1 MSIVATSV
9 TRAADQAAPSVDQR
23 VHHQTQANVAYY
35 AARPDEIDERLQELD
50 SEWDLER
57 LLELNS
63 ALISLVGILLGIRG
77 RRGFLLLPLAVQGFF
92 MQHAI
97 HGWCPPVPILRRL
110 GVRTPAEIDSERL
123 ALQKLRTSDRRS
135 PEAGGRRSS

>member
-23 VHHQTQANVAYY
+23 VHRQTQANVAYY

>member
-1 MSIVATSV
+1 MSVVATSV
-9 TRAADQAAPSVDQR
+9 TRAADQAAPSVDRR
-23 VHHQTQANVAYY
+23 VHRQTQANVAYY
-35 AARPDEIDERLQELD
+35 AKRPDQIDERLQELD
-50 SEWDLER
+50 TEWDLER

-63 ALISLVGILLGIRG
+63 ALLSLVGIVLGIRG
-77 RRGFLLLPLAVQGFF
+77 RRRFLLLPLAVQGFF

-123 ALQKLRTSDRRS
+123 ALQKLRNAHPPSQG
-135 PEAGGRRSS
+135 AGGRRPS